1 MNNTIIFNSNEKEIK
16 DNEEPEE
23 IYFLILYER
32 SEKEGEKDFA
42 FTKCD
47 KEPKN
52 IYTKEIMEKGKNK
65 SYLYKK
71 VFKVI
76 KQPKRNE
83 ETKKDNDKKNLEEE
97 EIELQFEIGKDNYLI
112 SFNVDDKFFYYDIE
126 LKKGNKYLTK
136 IDKEIIDQNF
146 LDYYEKFEIYLEA
159 LNKNKDKARIEILY
173 DEIIKLYSKKKDF
186 SFLIKLFIKIYNKK
200 NLCIKLIKEFYSINK
215 DKKNKKNIDGK
226 ENLDYYISTFSNISS
241 EADKLI
247 KNNGY
252 DDIQFYGIILCYLN
266 HYDYENFQKYFNKL
280 YFNKCELIYEI
291 LLIYNS
297 NILKP
302 IDQDL
307 EFFIKFIEYTISKK
321 EFDYL
326 ENLLTFISDIE
337 TYLIALD
344 NTKEKIVEKYKND
357 FKTLK
362 MKSNL
367 TLKKRKEGEEMNI
380 IISSIKSI
388 INFSKEKEILL
399 IYFSSNFWKYILKYY
414 NEPNDININICFKL
428 REIFISYNDLI
439 NILFDDTKDVKID
452 EDNNELKND
461 INKYFILDEF
471 AFLLDKNIKIYCEIN
486 KDISNNEILGL
497 ISQYDPYFKEDKY
510 ISKREVNIFYYI
522 NFEKIDKQFIEK
534 FKKLKFEI
542 IFKENIINFFDTFFS
557 KIDNIFKFGII
568 IDLIDI
574 RRIYKRKV
582 YLSHLKQKYENIIKS
597 DLNSLTGESLL
608 EAIKIISKFASFLF
622 IQEKNCDFLEQKID
636 KLNKNININVSPL
649 IYIELIRRCQGKE
662 YHPLKEFIY
671 KKYLIRIDNIN
682 NIISLIDSLSKEDK
696 IEFFEKL
703 IKKCEFTR
711 EEFYSKY
718 KNTKIILLCELHE
731 KGKLEI
737 SNENNFYGNI
747 EDVLCKIRK
756 DMDGNISKQRL
767 EEFLENG
774 KDIVIKRLGLIKIIL
789 ADYEPEKVY
798 NEKKLELD
806 KINEDIKEL
815 ASIKNS
821 LLIFHKYKYLKEI
834 KAITEI
840 IEEIQE
846 KTIKNYNHQRM
857 KISIELKELKKVCE
871 EINKV
876 KDLLLFKI
884 IYDEAYGNDQNKR
897 FNEGIN
903 KLNKIQSLLDKD
915 NFNIKEMYEDKDN
928 QKIFD
933 KIKNIVSKNESNA
946 DLLIDQ
952 MIDYYLDKIEGTTD
966 AKEIKEEKR
975 KKMKEEKK
983 ELIDDLIIIFKSKK
997 YEIDLKSINFF
1008 FENFNPNDK
1017 TWIEKLPKE
1026 YESLSKMDLEELKN
1040 NLKVLKN
1047 NKIYDYTQKS
1057 NYFKLFTSLYEKK
1070 EAIDFL
1076 LSKTDISIKYLYDR
1090 IEPSNRTLNIKNI
1103 EDCEKC
1109 INIFK
1114 TFKEYKNNFDLFEY
1128 IKQEFNKDNEK
1139 ISIFESYSKN
1149 YASIIELDRND
1160 GLSFKLFEN
1169 VNNIIKNACFIF
1181 KQDNEDFCYDNNK
1194 NKTNMKELINLK
1206 NKIHIKFQKEK
1217 EEDIV
1222 QIKCQKL
1229 IFFKEN
1235 ISNLEKIYDDMK
1247 VLQTKGSSLP
1257 ILIIIKIEYPNI
1269 TYSLN
1274 KMETNFEDI
1283 KDFLFRAKTAHIAQM
1298 DLLYKE
1304 NKYLRFLY
1312 GKQFRRII
1320 KHLDGEA
1327 SIFEIM
1333 RYILNKAN
1341 NKENI
1346 IEGEVSNPKIA
1357 DDYVEQYKKYNY
1369 KSFQNI
1375 SNYITSLFEKNE
1387 TSLQKHYENMLIKNK
1402 NKYKGFYL
1410 HKCENGELI
1419 EDFILNIFLDKIGH
1433 LPLAQNVLIFS
1444 EETSPEEIQAFF
1456 YRSILCDY
1464 NTLFVVELNNSF
1476 SDFQQN
1482 IMYSYID
1489 SILSYKNK
1497 IYNESE
1503 KQNIDKNKTNIYL
1516 KSCIVFV
1523 YDKNIKDNS
1532 FLVQLGKVDIQKINI
1547 EKLDNI
1553 SKENKFKNVT
1563 IITSDI
1569 CGLGKSH
1576 KIKKMIEIDKKQYY
1590 HFPLGGILTKTII
1603 FEKLSSI
1610 LKLINKKKYDY
1621 EKISIHLDLTESKE
1635 TSIINEFLFSFLIT
1649 KFYINNENIIFIPKD
1664 IQIYIEIPNCF
1675 KNYLSKLGIIK
1686 IFNCEN
1692 ISLDNIPNLDLS
1704 REIIDIFSQMLKFKS
1719 KEEIEK
1725 FIGKYINIKK
1735 CSFHQIQIF
1744 IKLFISQYNKFES
1757 KLHFLSGKKEYIQ
1770 EFANCI
1776 KYFTSGGFA
1785 DLLIKKNDYKNQ
1797 GYIELY
1803 SNIYE
1808 NILEGIKFDIPLT
1821 FKVNE
1826 EMKYIQVKILEKDST
1841 EYKDSKDYLNEIKK
1855 VLNLPNDI
1863 EKDIG
1868 NKKSLISILN
1878 YKTDNYV
1885 ITEDNFKK
1893 MILLF
1898 YRIKANIPVIIMGE
1912 TGCGKTALITK
1923 LNQILNNGEIAI
1935 KTISIYQG
1943 LNDKDICNKLEI
1955 INEYAK
1961 EVKDEIWVF
1970 FDEINTCLSFSL
1982 LTEIFINRTYNGEKL
1997 NENIRLIGACN
2008 PYRKRK
2014 AKTEK
2019 YGLSIVDDNDNE
2031 LVYLVQPLPQ
2041 SLLYYAF
2048 YFGLINEADEKKYI
2062 YNIIEKLFK
2071 KEEKKL
2077 HKITRDAIFESH
2089 KFLRETF
2096 DPSVVSLREISRFC
2110 KCVEFLQKYFS
2121 IKDEYLN
2128 IDINGKEKLFKI
2140 KSIICSIYLCYYIR
2154 LNDDQK
2160 RAKFD
2165 VKLKEILLK
2174 LVNIDQEPKIDEKY
2188 EEKEGNLYYKINYKE
2203 LKDDLREKTIN
2214 QFSDLLRLE
2223 EEFLLNL
2230 MEIDKGIG
2238 KNNFLK
2244 ENVFLLFL
2252 SVITKIPLIIIGKP
2266 GTGKSLSAQLIYK
2279 SMKGK
2284 YSKEKFFREFPQI
2297 IQTYFQGSEST
2308 NPEDV
2313 QKLFQMAE
2321 TKYKYFSDQKDIQK
2335 EDLPISMILFDEL
2348 GLAEKSETNPLKVLH
2363 SKLEYAGKNEGV
2375 SFIGISNYSLDAA
2388 KINRALILSVPNLE
2402 ERVDQLINTS
2412 KSIVESISED
2422 LLKNQKQVFD
2432 ILAIAYYQ
2440 YKQKLKFLKEL
2451 TVLKMFDLKNKASK
2465 NPIDLSQKDFKEINR
2480 MKDYINLYKK
2490 EKKIKEDFHGN
2501 RDLYNFIKE
2510 IAIETGRLSTFEDNE
2525 VKEIIE
2531 RYIERNFGGI
2541 DYEIDIDFRLELNDI
2556 KTQISEVK
2564 QILEGYIANK
2574 KRGKKPKDKKDKN
2587 DKVSSVFLFKKV
2599 YNIVCGTENQYKIK
2613 DENCKK
2619 YDLNRCIVDNIN
2631 DNNNPRYLL
2640 LEIKPSLSSLI
2651 HQNIK
2656 SQNPDKKVEFYD
2668 GSPFI
2673 DDNNNEY
2680 RFRKVNEIQDDAKT
2694 EKLIILQNLNQ
2705 IQPFL
2710 FDLYN
2715 MNYIIKDEQKFARIC
2730 LDNFSE
2736 QLTPVNDLFR
2746 IIILVDK
2753 KFINNVEIAFLNRLE
2768 KMKISF
2774 DKLLDDEQSKLAN
2787 RMIDEINLKHYI
2799 DNFQKSSVKYKLRE
2813 LLINCGKE
2821 EILGLIYNLYI
2832 EMKNNNNNINEE
2844 EIKEKL
2850 YNKISNILPQDI
2862 ICILP
2867 DNHIIRKLYYEK
2879 EYYNFKQY
2887 ITDKSYKKYKITII
2901 YTFSSLANTI
2911 DGSNN
2916 EMEFMVSGIRNE
2928 NQLKITI
2935 EELKS
2940 KNDNNR
2946 VERDCKI
2953 LIHFE
2958 QINSNKIQFIS
2969 NFIYRHFKDDNYNYI
2984 FIIHIKRNFHSENNE
2999 RIYSIPDINP
3009 DIKQLFIDNLNG
3021 NQIKLKHLLEKNIQ
3035 SIMDDNDELM
3045 NLDREFK
3052 RSLTSF
3058 VYKELNEKNRNK
3070 NNFNHKT
3077 SLLNEDN
3084 YSEEIL
3090 KYMDKDKDF
3099 KQKIIKKAKALIQ
3112 NDKEDEGNCRS
3123 LIDKV
3128 FNNIGKNSLDIISC
3142 LLDYIKEQI
3151 FNKYLT
3157 HIFKVLESNNFLTT
3171 LVEIEKDS
3179 SNNNLDEKIISQLKE
3194 KFLDSINMDKN
3205 IYETKFAFDFKIPG
3219 LYNFYENLSNYI
3231 SKNINVEYFNNEK
3244 KLRDYFST
3252 NIEKE
3257 KKDFH
3262 NNEERLL
3269 SDVYDEINKDKFIND
3284 IIINIPTDLILKD
3297 YITYFLK
3304 KYIITNNTKLDI
3316 NNKLINLLLNLRF
3329 SKEINEII
3337 KNNLGNNIKI
3347 MLIKIMYIESNINY
3361 ISNILKVFE
3370 YGKELFHDDGERLY
3384 NLFEEK
3390 IKDENKTIRYLTNEN
3405 RNPEHTREV
3414 NECYYIFLANLCYI
3428 ITSDKIKLTESLYFD
3443 NSKEDKI
3450 VFVEVN
3456 LYNEILK
3463 QINKILQNLNNDL
3476 ILYLN
3481 EMYIIDELI
3490 EVIEFQKLKK
3500 IDIEK
3505 IHKIREYLRKSA
3517 EIIQNNQPEKIND
3530 LKGNLDDIYRELSI
3544 PKEVIIEEDKKYYD
3558 KYYDILR
3565 YIFFKEINKVNDVNY
3580 RVKILEYLIKE
3591 KEIIKKSNNIFQI
3604 LLKSFIKKKK
3614 DFKKTKKNLLEAKEQ
3629 IIKVIENNLMDSQ
3642 QDNYLALTE
3651 TLLYFFEKNSFIYLK
3666 NVLYDEKEPLLLE
3679 KEPMEVLKDC
3689 YKFLQDL
3696 IDENKKDEIG
3706 KNNKYITK
3714 LFCLGYIKTFC
3725 YIFIKVFDDDKAKFN
3740 DAEKIIDTINKKKST
3755 CKMIKLYIY
3764 KILYN
3769 RYQIDAFL
3777 NQKYKDKYKLGKYDG
3792 FRDFIKFNEE
3802 EQVKYGFETL
3812 DNNNYESVY
3821 KVLEKYKKDNFKNG
3835 IHKEEIDDNLHIDNF
3850 YIAASNLILL
3860 RLKSKDFETSEI
3872 YDNFYKNVCKPLFDE
3887 KKNSN
3892 LIEFLFNPKKYIE
3905 IKKEYEINSEN
3916 IESILYGFRY
3926 SLNDLLSNEDDDDDN
3941 HDYIYSSLY
3950 NIGKSSYLSEKY
3962 YPGTDTK
3969 EEPYY
3974 ELYSK
3979 IKNHFKEKPNEGCYV
3994 CMCKQGFYHSVA
4006 SGFPGIS
4013 EKNIKC
4019 PHCKKE
4025 IGIISKK
4032 NIKSKIVNR
4041 DNYFRIFKDEDE
4053 IDSLKNNKSKK
4064 EKLNEIN
4071 YMTLKKFEEKYISPL
4086 YIKEKG
4092 LPQIDKNNFFK
4103 ENKIIRNL
4111 SQISYRLLNYIL
4123 YSHLFFA
4130 SLLIGTNKFDKYKPK
4145 DMKWGKVLNESYIFL
4160 KNELSKKGIDS
4171 IEIFMNYIFKDLF
4184 TKLNEKEC
4192 IDNYEGL
4199 IEFENELET
4208 LIQEKIDKSVEEIK
4222 KYNEIINKNSKDK
4235 DSSISLLKEKYENNN
4250 YKKVD
4255 YPYYEYFYYTDY
4267 LDEDYVMD
4275 KILSHKEENKYPL
4288 LNKYLKYKKEEKKNN
4303 DLYSLDNL
4311 YLFNTVLN
4319 LINEIYSHKISR
4331 EYAEKH
4337 LLKDIEIYK
4346 NSDNAKLI
4354 DKFIKFYNSLKI
4366 VESQEKEFKLK
4377 IDKNALSDFVIDD
4390 NNKFGKTYKDIYK
4403 KFIKKQNE
4411 ELENLL
4417 DKKIIEGI
4425 FNSNCKN
4432 RINIQQIK
4440 ENEIF
4445 TFNISDKFSF
4455 IDVIFNSSYR
4465 KIIDNKNY
4473 RNYNDFEIDLNDIEE
4488 NMTELLLKN
4497 KKLLNE
4503 DIIVEFSYN
4512 NEIFENEIN
4521 DIITSFKYYYTIADI
4536 SQDDKEIIYNFIKNN
4551 EGNID
4556 KYKGIINDFM
4566 TLIQYLTIIK
4576 KEEKDDD
4583 ISEKSLISDILK
4595 NIEES
4600 ISSDFLKIFEEKKEL
4615 TVNKAFDIFN
4625 YYLQLIF
4632 KDIKDEIEKYQIQ
4645 DEKENENGKKN
4656 QLNKKA
4662 INQLDNYF
4670 KKENIVISKEDLENA
4685 IQIFISLVLFRE
4697 KDKDL
4702 KIKSNR
4708 KNLIDYLKSPDL
4720 WNNNKYKDHRFND
4733 CLNDLK
4739 LCNIQINQILWLY
4752 NYLVG
4757 DEEIDPFKEIE
4768 EYIKSK
4774 SNLAAPNPIDNE
4786 NNNDNNNNDEKSGSD
4801 SSSHK
4806 SDSDSESESQKS
4818 RD

>member
-2284 YSKEKFFREFPQI
+2284 YSKEKFFKKFPQI
-2297 IQTYFQGSEST
+2297 ILTYFQGSEST

-2313 QKLFQMAE
+2313 EKLFQMAE
-2321 TKYKYFSDQKDIQK
+2321 NKYKYFSEQKEIKK

-2348 GLAEKSETNPLKVLH
+2348 GFAEKSETNPLKVLH
-2363 SKLEYAGKNEGV
+2363 SKLEYGGNNEGI
-2375 SFIGISNYSLDAA
+2375 SFIGISNYSLDAV

-2402 ERVDQLINTS
+2402 ERIDQLISTS
-2412 KSIVESISED
+2412 KSIVESISEN
-2422 LLKNQKQVFD
+2422 LIKNQKQVFD
-2432 ILAIAYYQ
+2432 ILAIAYYE
-2440 YKQKLKFLKEL
+2440 YKNILKILKEL
-2451 TVLKMFDLKNKASK
+2451 TVLKMFYLKNKESK
-2465 NPIDLSQKDFKEINR
+2465 TPIDLSQKDFKEISR
-2480 MKDYINLYKK
+2480 MKEYINLYKK
-2490 EKKIKEDFHGN
+2490 EKKINEDFHGN

-2510 IAIETGRLSTFEDNE
+2510 IAIETGRLSNFEDNDA
-2525 VKEIIE
+2525 KEIIE
-2531 RYIERNFGGI
+2531 KYIERNFGGI
-2541 DYEIDIDFRLELNDI
+2541 DYEIDIDFKFELNDI
-2556 KTQISEVK
+2556 KTQID
-2564 QILEGYIANK
+2564 YIKKMLKEIITYKRGQRNKDNKNK
-2574 KRGKKPKDKKDKN
+2574 KDEKI
-2587 DKVSSVFLFKKV
+2587 KVSSVFLFKKA
-2599 YNIVCGTENQYKIK
+2599 YNKACENENQYTIK

-2619 YDLNRCIVDNIN
+2619 YDINKCIFDNIN
-2631 DNNNPRYLL
+2631 DSNNPRYLL

-2651 HQNIK
+2651 YQIIK
-2656 SQNPDKKVEFYD
+2656 IQNPDKTIEFYD
-2668 GSPFI
+2668 GSPFV

-2680 RFRKVNEIQDDAKT
+2680 RFKKVNEIQDDAKSD
-2694 EKLIILQNLNQ
+2694 KLIILQNLDQ

-2710 FDLYN
+2710 FDLYD
-2715 MNYIIKDEQKFARIC
+2715 MNYIIKDEQKYFRIC
-2730 LDNFSE
+2730 LNNCSE
-2736 QLTPVNDLFR
+2736 QLTPINDLFR
-2746 IIILVDK
+2746 IIILMDRK
-2753 KFINNVEIAFLNRLE
+2753 KNQEADMDFLNRLE
-2768 KMKISF
+2768 KTKITF
-2774 DKLLDDEQSKLAN
+2774 DKLLDDEESKLAKRIN
-2787 RMIDEINLKHYI
+2787 EELNLKYYI
-2799 DNFQKSSVKYKLRE
+2799 GQFQKTSIRYNLKN

-2821 EILGLIYNLYI
+2821 ETEGLIFNLCFEI
-2832 EMKNNNNNINEE
+2832 KKKKNINNINEK
-2844 EIKEKL
+2844 EIKEIL
-2850 YNKISNILPQDI
+2850 YSKIVNILPQDI

-2867 DNHIIRKLYYEK
+2867 ENHIIRKLYFDK
-2879 EYYNFKQY
+2879 QYYNFKEY
-2887 ITDKSYKKYKITII
+2887 ITDKNYKNYKISII

-2916 EMEFMVSGIRNE
+2916 EMEFMVSEIRNE
-2928 NQLKITI
+2928 KQLKITI

-2940 KNDNNR
+2940 KNENNKK
-2946 VERDCKI
+2946 EKDYNI

-2969 NFIYRHFKDDNYNYI
+2969 NFINKYFKQDKYNYI
-2984 FIIHIKRNFHSENNE
+2984 LIIHIKRNFNFENKE
-2999 RIYSIPDINP
+2999 RIFSIPDINS
-3009 DIKQLFIDNLNG
+3009 DINQLFIDNLNG
-3021 NQIKLKHLLEKNIQ
+3021 KGIKLQDLLEKNIND
-3035 SIMDDNDELM
+3035 ILNDNDELIDL
-3045 NLDREFK
+3045 NREFK
-3052 RSLTSF
+3052 IELTNF
-3058 VYKELNEKNRNK
+3058 VYKELIEKHNILNYPNNE
-3070 NNFNHKT
+3070 T

-3084 YSEEIL
+3084 YIDEIINYFDEEQ
-3090 KYMDKDKDF
+3090 DF
-3099 KQKIIKKAKALIQ
+3099 KKKIIEKAKQLIKA
-3112 NDKEDEGNCRS
+3112 DKEAQGDCNS
-3123 LIDKV
+3123 LIERIFK
-3128 FNNIGKNSLDIISC
+3128 NIDKNSLDIISC
-3142 LLDYIKEQI
+3142 LLDYIREKI
-3151 FNKYLT
+3151 FDKYLI
-3157 HIFKVLESNNFLTT
+3157 HIFKVFEDNNFLTT
-3171 LVEIEKDS
+3171 LVEIKND
-3179 SNNNLDEKIISQLKE
+3179 NNNNIDANIIAQLKE
-3194 KFLDSINMDKN
+3194 KFLDEITMDKKS
-3205 IYETKFAFDFKIPG
+3205 YEPKFSFNFKIPG
-3219 LYNFYENLSNYI
+3219 FYFLYNNISYYI
-3231 SKNINVEYFNNEK
+3231 NKNINVEYFNNEK
-3244 KLRDYFST
+3244 NLRKRSSS

-3262 NNEERLL
+3262 KNEAKLL
-3269 SDVYDEINKDKFIND
+3269 YYVYNEVNKNKFIYD
-3284 IIINIPTDLILKD
+3284 IMNKISSNLILID
-3297 YITYFLK
+3297 YINYFLK
-3304 KYIITNNTKLDI
+3304 KYIITNTKIDI
-3316 NNKLINLLLNLRF
+3316 NNKLIHLLLSLRF
-3329 SKEINEII
+3329 DKDKNEII
-3337 KNNLGNNIKI
+3337 KNNMENHIKI
-3347 MLIKIMYIESNINY
+3347 ILAKIMWIESNVNF
-3361 ISNILKVFE
+3361 ISNILKIFE
-3370 YGKELFHDDGERLY
+3370 YSKEFFNDNEEELY
-3384 NLFEEK
+3384 NIIEEK
-3390 IKDENKTIRYLTNEN
+3390 INDANNRIRYITNEN
-3405 RNPEHTREV
+3405 RNPEHTREI
-3414 NECYYIFLANLCYI
+3414 NECYYIFLASLCYI
-3428 ITSDKIKLTESLYFD
+3428 ITSDKIKLTESSFL
-3443 NSKEDKI
+3443 DKKAKDI
-3450 VFVEVN
+3450 ILFVEVN
-3456 LYNEILK
+3456 LYNDNLK
-3463 QINKILQNLNNDL
+3463 QINNILQNINTDL
-3476 ILYLN
+3476 LLYLN

-3490 EVIEFQKLKK
+3490 EIIELQKLKR

-3505 IHKIREYLRKSA
+3505 ILKIREYLRKNT

-3530 LKGNLDDIYRELSI
+3530 LLGNLDDIYKELSI
-3544 PKEVIIEEDKKYYD
+3544 QKIQKDVIIEEDKKYYY
-3558 KYYDILR
+3558 KYYDTLK
-3565 YIFFKEINKVNDVNY
+3565 YIFYKEINKITDIKY
-3580 RVKILEYLIKE
+3580 HVKILEYLIKE

-3604 LLKSFIKKKK
+3604 LLKQYIKVKKE
-3614 DFKKTKKNLLEAKEQ
+3614 FKKTLKNILDGKEQ
-3629 IIKVIENNLMDSQ
+3629 IIKVIENNLLDSQ
-3642 QDNYLALTE
+3642 QDNYLALKE

-3666 NVLYDEKEPLLLE
+3666 NVLYHGKELLE
-3679 KEPMEVLKDC
+3679 KQPMDIFKECID
-3689 YKFLQDL
+3689 FLE
-3696 IDENKKDEIG
+3696 IIKKR
-3706 KNNKYITK
+3706 NNKYEKKNIYITR
-3714 LFCLGYIKTFC
+3714 LFCLGYIKAYSFA
-3725 YIFIKVFDDDKAKFN
+3725 FIKMFDADNPKFTQP
-3740 DAEKIIDTINKKKST
+3740 ERIIETINKEKSI
-3755 CKMIKLYIY
+3755 CKMIRLYIY
-3764 KILYN
+3764 KILFN
-3769 RYQIDAFL
+3769 QNKIDVFF
-3777 NQKYKDKYKLGKYDG
+3777 NQKYKDKYNLSKYED
-3792 FRDFIKFNEE
+3792 FQDFIKIPEDE
-3802 EQVKYGFETL
+3802 KIVYGFETL
-3812 DNNNYESVY
+3812 DNDNYERIY
-3821 KVLEKYKKDNFKNG
+3821 KVLEKFKLNSYKEIK
-3835 IHKEEIDDNLHIDNF
+3835 KEEIGDNLHIDNF
-3850 YIAASNLILL
+3850 YIAASNLLFL
-3860 RLKSKDFETSEI
+3860 HLKNDFETSEI
-3872 YDNFYKNVCKPLFDE
+3872 FDNFYKNICEPLFGE
-3887 KKNSN
+3887 KKNSS
-3892 LIEFLFNPKKYIE
+3892 IIKFLFNPQKYIE
-3905 IKKEYEINSEN
+3905 IKKEFGINSEN
-3916 IESILYGFRY
+3916 IEAILYGYRY
-3926 SLNDLLSNEDDDDDN
+3926 SINELLSNEDDGDEND
-3941 HDYIYSSLY
+3941 HIYSSLY
-3950 NIGKSSYLSEKY
+3950 NIGKCVYLSEKY
-3962 YPGTDTK
+3962 YPGCDIT

-3994 CMCKQGFYHSVA
+3994 CLCEKGFYHSA
-4006 SGFPGIS
+4006 SSGFPGDS
-4013 EKNIKC
+4013 EKIIKC
-4019 PHCKKE
+4019 PNCDKE
-4025 IGIISKK
+4025 IGIISKEILNK
-4032 NIKSKIVNR
+4032 KEFNKVEEIVKR
-4041 DNYFRIFKDEDE
+4041 DNYYRIFKDDDE
-4053 IDSLKNNKSKK
+4053 IYSLKCSKDEKERLNK
-4064 EKLNEIN
+4064 IN
-4071 YMTLKKFEEKYISPL
+4071 YMTLKNFEEEYITPL
-4086 YIKEKG
+4086 YVKERG
-4092 LPQIDKNNFFK
+4092 IPQIDQDYFFK
-4103 ENKIIRNL
+4103 DNKIIRNL

-4130 SLLIGTNKFDKYKPK
+4130 KLLTKSNKFDKYKPK
-4145 DMKWGKVLNESYIFL
+4145 NISWVETLNKSFIFL
-4160 KNELSKKGIDS
+4160 KNELYKKGIYS
-4171 IEIFMNYIFKDLF
+4171 IEIFMNYTFNDLF
-4184 TKLNEKEC
+4184 IKLHEKEC
-4192 IDNYEGL
+4192 IDNFEDLIDFENDLENL
-4199 IEFENELET
+4199 IE
-4208 LIQEKIDKSVEEIK
+4208 EKIDISFKEIEKYK
-4222 KYNEIINKNSKDK
+4222 KIIIENSKDK
-4235 DSSISLLKEKYENNN
+4235 DSAINLLNEKYENNN
-4250 YKKVD
+4250 YKWEN
-4255 YPYYEYFYYTDY
+4255 YPFYEYFYYTNY
-4267 LDEDYVMD
+4267 LDEKYILN
-4275 KILSHKEENKYPL
+4275 KILSQKEENKYPL
-4288 LNKYLKYKKEEKKNN
+4288 LEKYLKYKKQKIKN
-4303 DLYSLDNL
+4303 DKYSLDNL
-4311 YLFNTVLN
+4311 YIFNKVLN
-4319 LINEIYSHKISR
+4319 LFNKKYSHKITR
-4331 EYAEKH
+4331 EYSEKI
-4337 LLKDIEIYK
+4337 LLKDTDIYK
-4346 NSDNAKLI
+4346 NSENEKLI
-4354 DKFIKFYNSLKI
+4354 DKFIKFYNGLKI
-4366 VESQEKEFKLK
+4366 VDSQGKEIKLK
-4377 IDKNALSDFVIDD
+4377 IDKNTLNDIFLDD
-4390 NNKFGKTYKDIYK
+4390 KNKFGRTYKRIYK
-4403 KFIKKQNE
+4403 IFIKNQNE
-4411 ELENLL
+4411 EIENLL
-4417 DKKIIEGI
+4417 DRKINEGI
-4425 FNSNCKN
+4425 FNINCKN

-4445 TFNISDKFSF
+4445 TFESDKFSF
-4455 IDVIFNSSYR
+4455 IEVLFNCSYR
-4465 KIIDNKNY
+4465 KIIDTNNY
-4473 RNYNDFEIDLNDIEE
+4473 RDYNQFEIDLNDIEE

-4503 DIIVEFSYN
+4503 DIIVEFCYN
-4512 NEIFENEIN
+4512 NEVFDYEVN
-4521 DIITSFKYYYTIADI
+4521 DLNKSFKKYYNAINI
-4536 SQDDKEIIYNFIKNN
+4536 SQDDKVNIYNFIKSI
-4551 EGNID
+4551 EGNLD
-4556 KYKGIINDFM
+4556 KYKDIINDFI
-4566 TLIQYLTIIK
+4566 TLMQYLYNIK
-4576 KEEKDDD
+4576 KEEKDGN
-4583 ISEKSLISDILK
+4583 ISEKSLICDILK
-4595 NIEES
+4595 NIEKS
-4600 ISSDFLKIFEEKKEL
+4600 ISSDFFVFFKKKKEL
-4615 TVNKAFDIFN
+4615 TVNKTSDIFN
-4625 YYLQLIF
+4625 YYLKLIF
-4632 KDIKDEIEKYQIQ
+4632 KDIKNEIEKYQIQ
-4645 DEKENENGKKN
+4645 KEKN
-4656 QLNKKA
+4656 QLNDKTIK
-4662 INQLDNYF
+4662 QLNNYF
-4670 KKENIVISKEDLENA
+4670 EKDKIIISKEDLKNA
-4685 IQIFISLVLFRE
+4685 IRIFISIVLFRE
-4697 KDKDL
+4697 KDKEN
-4702 KIKSNR
+4702 KIKLNH
-4708 KNLIDYLKSPDL
+4708 KNLFDYLKSPDL
-4720 WNNNKYKDHRFND
+4720 WDNKKYKNENFNKQF
-4733 CLNDLK
+4733 NELK
-4739 LCNIQINQILWLY
+4739 LCNIQINQIIWLY
-4752 NYLVG
+4752 NYLIG
-4757 DEEIDPFKEIE
+4757 NEEINVFKEIE
-4768 EYIKSK
+4768 EYIKNKKGPPSQ
-4774 SNLAAPNPIDNE
+4774 NLKKESINKNQFSDL
-4786 NNNDNNNNDEKSGSD
+4786 D
-4801 SSSHK
+4801 SSSDYYNSH
-4806 SDSDSESESQKS
+4806 SDFDSDSERE

>member
-2284 YSKEKFFREFPQI
+2284 YSKEKFFKKFPQI
-2297 IQTYFQGSEST
+2297 ILTYFQGSEST

-2313 QKLFQMAE
+2313 EKLFQMAE
-2321 TKYKYFSDQKDIQK
+2321 NKYKYFSEQKEIKK

-2348 GLAEKSETNPLKVLH
+2348 GFAEKSETNPLKVLH
-2363 SKLEYAGKNEGV
+2363 SKLEYGGNNEGI
-2375 SFIGISNYSLDAA
+2375 SFIGISNYSLDAV

-2402 ERVDQLINTS
+2402 ERIDQLISTS
-2412 KSIVESISED
+2412 KSIVESISEN
-2422 LLKNQKQVFD
+2422 LIKNQKQVFD
-2432 ILAIAYYQ
+2432 ILAIAYYE
-2440 YKQKLKFLKEL
+2440 YKNILKILKEL
-2451 TVLKMFDLKNKASK
+2451 TVLKMFYLKNKESK
-2465 NPIDLSQKDFKEINR
+2465 TPIDLSQKDFKEISR
-2480 MKDYINLYKK
+2480 MKEYINLYKK
-2490 EKKIKEDFHGN
+2490 EKKINEDFHGN

-2510 IAIETGRLSTFEDNE
+2510 IAIETGRLSNFEDNDA
-2525 VKEIIE
+2525 KEIIE
-2531 RYIERNFGGI
+2531 KYIERNFGGI
-2541 DYEIDIDFRLELNDI
+2541 DYEIDIDFKFELNDI
-2556 KTQISEVK
+2556 KTQID
-2564 QILEGYIANK
+2564 YIKKMLKEIITYKRGQRNKDNKNK
-2574 KRGKKPKDKKDKN
+2574 KDEKI
-2587 DKVSSVFLFKKV
+2587 KVSSVFLFKKA
-2599 YNIVCGTENQYKIK
+2599 YNKACENENQYTIK

-2619 YDLNRCIVDNIN
+2619 YDINKCIFDNIN
-2631 DNNNPRYLL
+2631 DSNNPRYLL

-2651 HQNIK
+2651 YQIIK
-2656 SQNPDKKVEFYD
+2656 IQNPDKTIEFYD
-2668 GSPFI
+2668 GSPFV

-2680 RFRKVNEIQDDAKT
+2680 RFKKVNEIQDDAKSD
-2694 EKLIILQNLNQ
+2694 KLIILQNLDQ

-2710 FDLYN
+2710 FDLYD
-2715 MNYIIKDEQKFARIC
+2715 MNYIIKDEQKYFRIC
-2730 LDNFSE
+2730 LNNCSE
-2736 QLTPVNDLFR
+2736 QLTPINDLFR
-2746 IIILVDK
+2746 IIILMDRK
-2753 KFINNVEIAFLNRLE
+2753 KNQEADMDFLNRLE
-2768 KMKISF
+2768 KTKITF
-2774 DKLLDDEQSKLAN
+2774 DKLLDDEESKLAKRIN
-2787 RMIDEINLKHYI
+2787 EELNLKYYI
-2799 DNFQKSSVKYKLRE
+2799 GQFQKTSIRYNLKN

-2821 EILGLIYNLYI
+2821 ETEGLIFNLCFEI
-2832 EMKNNNNNINEE
+2832 KKKKNINNINEE
-2844 EIKEKL
+2844 EIKEIL
-2850 YNKISNILPQDI
+2850 YSKIVNILPQDI

-2867 DNHIIRKLYYEK
+2867 ENHIIRKLYFDK
-2879 EYYNFKQY
+2879 QYYNFKEY
-2887 ITDKSYKKYKITII
+2887 ITDKNYKNYKISII

-2916 EMEFMVSGIRNE
+2916 EMEFMVSEIRNE
-2928 NQLKITI
+2928 KQLKITI

-2940 KNDNNR
+2940 KNENNKK
-2946 VERDCKI
+2946 EKDYNI

-2969 NFIYRHFKDDNYNYI
+2969 NFINKYFKQDKYNYI
-2984 FIIHIKRNFHSENNE
+2984 LIIHIKRNFNFENKE
-2999 RIYSIPDINP
+2999 RIFSIPDINS
-3009 DIKQLFIDNLNG
+3009 DINQLFIDNLNG
-3021 NQIKLKHLLEKNIQ
+3021 KGIKLQDLLEKNIND
-3035 SIMDDNDELM
+3035 ILNDNDELIDL
-3045 NLDREFK
+3045 NREFK
-3052 RSLTSF
+3052 IELTNF
-3058 VYKELNEKNRNK
+3058 VYKELIEKHNILNYPNNE
-3070 NNFNHKT
+3070 T

-3084 YSEEIL
+3084 YIDEIINYFDEEQ
-3090 KYMDKDKDF
+3090 DF
-3099 KQKIIKKAKALIQ
+3099 KKKIIEKAKQLIKA
-3112 NDKEDEGNCRS
+3112 DKEAQGDCNS
-3123 LIDKV
+3123 LIERIFK
-3128 FNNIGKNSLDIISC
+3128 NIDKNSLDIISC
-3142 LLDYIKEQI
+3142 LLDYIREKI
-3151 FNKYLT
+3151 FDKYLI
-3157 HIFKVLESNNFLTT
+3157 HIFKVFEDNNFLTT
-3171 LVEIEKDS
+3171 LVEIKND
-3179 SNNNLDEKIISQLKE
+3179 NNNNIDANIIAQLKE
-3194 KFLDSINMDKN
+3194 KFLDEITMDKKS
-3205 IYETKFAFDFKIPG
+3205 YEPKFSFNFKIPG
-3219 LYNFYENLSNYI
+3219 FYFLYNNISYYI
-3231 SKNINVEYFNNEK
+3231 NKNINVEYFNNEK
-3244 KLRDYFST
+3244 NLRKRSSS

-3262 NNEERLL
+3262 KNEAKLL
-3269 SDVYDEINKDKFIND
+3269 YYVYNEVNKNKFIYD
-3284 IIINIPTDLILKD
+3284 IMNKISSNLILID
-3297 YITYFLK
+3297 YINYFLK
-3304 KYIITNNTKLDI
+3304 KYIITNTKIDI
-3316 NNKLINLLLNLRF
+3316 NNKLIHLLLSLRF
-3329 SKEINEII
+3329 DKDKNEII
-3337 KNNLGNNIKI
+3337 KNNMENHIKI
-3347 MLIKIMYIESNINY
+3347 ILAKIMWIESNVNF
-3361 ISNILKVFE
+3361 ISNILKIFE
-3370 YGKELFHDDGERLY
+3370 YSKEFFNDNEEELY
-3384 NLFEEK
+3384 NIIEEK
-3390 IKDENKTIRYLTNEN
+3390 INDANNRIRYITNEN
-3405 RNPEHTREV
+3405 RNPEHTREI
-3414 NECYYIFLANLCYI
+3414 NECYYIFLASLCYI
-3428 ITSDKIKLTESLYFD
+3428 ITSDKIKLTESSFL
-3443 NSKEDKI
+3443 DKKAKDI
-3450 VFVEVN
+3450 ILFVEVN
-3456 LYNEILK
+3456 LYNDNLK
-3463 QINKILQNLNNDL
+3463 QINNILQNINTDL
-3476 ILYLN
+3476 LLYLN

-3490 EVIEFQKLKK
+3490 EIIELQKLKR

-3505 IHKIREYLRKSA
+3505 ILKIREYLRKNT

-3530 LKGNLDDIYRELSI
+3530 LLGNLDDIYKELSI
-3544 PKEVIIEEDKKYYD
+3544 QKIQKDVIIEEDKKYYY
-3558 KYYDILR
+3558 KYYDTLK
-3565 YIFFKEINKVNDVNY
+3565 YIFYKEINKITDIKY
-3580 RVKILEYLIKE
+3580 HVKILEYLIKE

-3604 LLKSFIKKKK
+3604 LLKQYIKVKKE
-3614 DFKKTKKNLLEAKEQ
+3614 FKKTLKNILDGKEQ
-3629 IIKVIENNLMDSQ
+3629 IIKVIENNLLDSQ
-3642 QDNYLALTE
+3642 QDNYLALKE

-3666 NVLYDEKEPLLLE
+3666 NVLYHGKELLE
-3679 KEPMEVLKDC
+3679 KQPMDIFKECID
-3689 YKFLQDL
+3689 FLE
-3696 IDENKKDEIG
+3696 IIKKR
-3706 KNNKYITK
+3706 NNKYEKKNIYITR
-3714 LFCLGYIKTFC
+3714 LFCLGYIKAYSFA
-3725 YIFIKVFDDDKAKFN
+3725 FIKMFDADNPKFTQP
-3740 DAEKIIDTINKKKST
+3740 ERIIETINKEKSI
-3755 CKMIKLYIY
+3755 CKMIRLYIY
-3764 KILYN
+3764 KILFN
-3769 RYQIDAFL
+3769 QNKIDVFF
-3777 NQKYKDKYKLGKYDG
+3777 NQKYKDKYNLSKYED
-3792 FRDFIKFNEE
+3792 FQDFIKIPEDE
-3802 EQVKYGFETL
+3802 KIVYGFETL
-3812 DNNNYESVY
+3812 DNDNYERIY
-3821 KVLEKYKKDNFKNG
+3821 KVLEKFKLNSYKEIK
-3835 IHKEEIDDNLHIDNF
+3835 KEEIGDNLHIDNF
-3850 YIAASNLILL
+3850 YIAASNLLFL
-3860 RLKSKDFETSEI
+3860 HLKNDFETSEI
-3872 YDNFYKNVCKPLFDE
+3872 FDNFYKNICEPLFGE
-3887 KKNSN
+3887 KKNSS
-3892 LIEFLFNPKKYIE
+3892 IIKFLFNPQKYIE
-3905 IKKEYEINSEN
+3905 IKKEFGINSEN
-3916 IESILYGFRY
+3916 IEAILYGYRY
-3926 SLNDLLSNEDDDDDN
+3926 SINELLSNEDDGDEND
-3941 HDYIYSSLY
+3941 HIYSSLY
-3950 NIGKSSYLSEKY
+3950 NIGKCVYLSEKY
-3962 YPGTDTK
+3962 YPGCDIT

-3994 CMCKQGFYHSVA
+3994 CLCEKGFYHSA
-4006 SGFPGIS
+4006 SSGFPGDS
-4013 EKNIKC
+4013 EKIIKC
-4019 PHCKKE
+4019 PNCDKE
-4025 IGIISKK
+4025 IGIISKEILNK
-4032 NIKSKIVNR
+4032 KEFNKVEEIVKR
-4041 DNYFRIFKDEDE
+4041 DNYYRIFKDDDE
-4053 IDSLKNNKSKK
+4053 IYSLKCSKDEKERLNK
-4064 EKLNEIN
+4064 IN
-4071 YMTLKKFEEKYISPL
+4071 YMTLKNFEEEYITPL
-4086 YIKEKG
+4086 YVKERG
-4092 LPQIDKNNFFK
+4092 IPQIDQDYFFK
-4103 ENKIIRNL
+4103 DNKIIRNL

-4130 SLLIGTNKFDKYKPK
+4130 KLLTKSNKFDKYKPK
-4145 DMKWGKVLNESYIFL
+4145 NISWVETLNKSFIFL
-4160 KNELSKKGIDS
+4160 KNELYKKGIYS
-4171 IEIFMNYIFKDLF
+4171 IEIFMNYTFNDLF
-4184 TKLNEKEC
+4184 IKLHEKEC
-4192 IDNYEGL
+4192 IDNFEDLIDFENDLENL
-4199 IEFENELET
+4199 IE
-4208 LIQEKIDKSVEEIK
+4208 EKIDISFKEIEKYK
-4222 KYNEIINKNSKDK
+4222 KIIIENSKDK
-4235 DSSISLLKEKYENNN
+4235 DSAINLLNEKYENNN
-4250 YKKVD
+4250 YKWEN
-4255 YPYYEYFYYTDY
+4255 YPFYEYFYYTNY
-4267 LDEDYVMD
+4267 LDEKYILN
-4275 KILSHKEENKYPL
+4275 KILSQKEENKYPL
-4288 LNKYLKYKKEEKKNN
+4288 LEKYLKYKKQKIKN
-4303 DLYSLDNL
+4303 DKYSLDNL
-4311 YLFNTVLN
+4311 YIFNKVLN
-4319 LINEIYSHKISR
+4319 LFNKKYSHKITR
-4331 EYAEKH
+4331 EYSEKI
-4337 LLKDIEIYK
+4337 LLKDTDIYK
-4346 NSDNAKLI
+4346 NSENEKLI
-4354 DKFIKFYNSLKI
+4354 DKFIKFYNGLKI
-4366 VESQEKEFKLK
+4366 VDSQGKEIKLK
-4377 IDKNALSDFVIDD
+4377 IDKNTLNDIFLDD
-4390 NNKFGKTYKDIYK
+4390 KNKFGRTYKRIYK
-4403 KFIKKQNE
+4403 IFIKNQNE
-4411 ELENLL
+4411 EIENLL
-4417 DKKIIEGI
+4417 DRKINEGI
-4425 FNSNCKN
+4425 FNINCKN

-4445 TFNISDKFSF
+4445 TFESDKFSF
-4455 IDVIFNSSYR
+4455 IEVLFNCSYR
-4465 KIIDNKNY
+4465 KIIDTNNY
-4473 RNYNDFEIDLNDIEE
+4473 RDYNQFEIDLNDIEE

-4503 DIIVEFSYN
+4503 DIIVEFCYN
-4512 NEIFENEIN
+4512 NEVFDYEVN
-4521 DIITSFKYYYTIADI
+4521 DLNKSFKKYYNAINI
-4536 SQDDKEIIYNFIKNN
+4536 SQDDKVNIYNFIKSI
-4551 EGNID
+4551 EGNLD
-4556 KYKGIINDFM
+4556 KYKDIINDFI
-4566 TLIQYLTIIK
+4566 TLMQYLYNIK
-4576 KEEKDDD
+4576 KEEKDGN
-4583 ISEKSLISDILK
+4583 ISEKSLICDILK
-4595 NIEES
+4595 NIEKS
-4600 ISSDFLKIFEEKKEL
+4600 ISSDFFVFFKKKKEL
-4615 TVNKAFDIFN
+4615 TVNKTSDIFN
-4625 YYLQLIF
+4625 YYLKLIF
-4632 KDIKDEIEKYQIQ
+4632 KDIKNEIEKYQIQ
-4645 DEKENENGKKN
+4645 KEKN
-4656 QLNKKA
+4656 QLNDKTIK
-4662 INQLDNYF
+4662 QLNNYF
-4670 KKENIVISKEDLENA
+4670 EKDKIIISKEDLKNA
-4685 IQIFISLVLFRE
+4685 IRIFISIVLFRE
-4697 KDKDL
+4697 KDKEN
-4702 KIKSNR
+4702 KIKLNH
-4708 KNLIDYLKSPDL
+4708 KNLFDYLKSPDL
-4720 WNNNKYKDHRFND
+4720 WDNKKYKNENFNKQF
-4733 CLNDLK
+4733 NELK
-4739 LCNIQINQILWLY
+4739 LCNIQINQIIWLY
-4752 NYLVG
+4752 NYLIG
-4757 DEEIDPFKEIE
+4757 NEEINVFKEIE
-4768 EYIKSK
+4768 EYIKNKKGPPSQ
-4774 SNLAAPNPIDNE
+4774 NLKKESINKNQFSDL
-4786 NNNDNNNNDEKSGSD
+4786 D
-4801 SSSHK
+4801 SSSDYYNSH
-4806 SDSDSESESQKS
+4806 SDFDSDSERE